1 MFFKVKMF
9 ILFQTLNRVFR
20 YSKTLIRFKLR
31 CMTLM
36 NIEDTPNN
44 KLERIEE
51 TKKVNKI
58 ITGVEESQDAPSQS
72 YFNR

>member
-1 MFFKVKMF
+1 MLT
-9 ILFQTLNRVFR
+9 IFQTLNRIFGN
-20 YSKTLIRFKLR
+20 SKTLIRFKLR

-36 NIEDTPNN
+36 NIEDKPNN
-44 KLERIEE
+44 KLEMVEE

-58 ITGVEESQDAPSQS
+58 ITGMEESQDGPSQK

>member
-1 MFFKVKMF
+1 MLT
-9 ILFQTLNRVFR
+9 IFQTLNRIFGN
-20 YSKTLIRFKLR
+20 SKTLIRFKLR

-36 NIEDTPNN
+36 NIEDKPNN
-44 KLERIEE
+44 KLEMVEE

-58 ITGVEESQDAPSQS
+58 ITGVEESQDAPSQK

>member
-1 MFFKVKMF
+1 MLA
-9 ILFQTLNRVFR
+9 IFQTLNRIFGN
-20 YSKTLIRFKLR
+20 SKTLIRFKLR

-36 NIEDTPNN
+36 NIEDKPNN
-44 KLERIEE
+44 KLEMVEE

-58 ITGVEESQDAPSQS
+58 ITGMEESQDAPSQK

>member
-1 MFFKVKMF
+1 MLT
-9 ILFQTLNRVFR
+9 IFQTLNRIFGN
-20 YSKTLIRFKLR
+20 SKTLIRFKLR

-36 NIEDTPNN
+36 NIEDKPNN
-44 KLERIEE
+44 KLEMVEE

-58 ITGVEESQDAPSQS
+58 ITGVEESQDGPSQK

>member
-1 MFFKVKMF
+1 MLT
-9 ILFQTLNRVFR
+9 IFQTLNRIFGN
-20 YSKTLIRFKLR
+20 SKTLIRFKLR

-36 NIEDTPNN
+36 NIEDKPNN
-44 KLERIEE
+44 KLEMVEE

-58 ITGVEESQDAPSQS
+58 ITGMEESQDAPSQK